1 VEIPR
6 RAFCD
11 SSGQTPFP
19 PLGESTNSRLSCEVA
34 AGDFA
39 ALIVVENEEND
50 DGTKRVAATMTQAPG
65 GVAGS
70 AAVYGL
76 DTTGFVVC
84 QAQATVAS
92 GRQFADCPSSVINY
106 LGRIETEAE

>member
-1 VEIPR
+1 MEIPR

-19 PLGESTNSRLSCEVA
+19 PLADATNSRLSCEVA
-34 AGDFA
+34 AGEFA
-39 ALIVVENEEND
+39 ALIIVENEDND
-50 DGTKRVAATMTQAPG
+50 DGAKRVVATMTQAPG

-76 DTTGFVVC
+76 DTNGFVVC
-84 QAQATVAS
+84 QALATVAS
-92 GRQFADCPSSVINY
+92 GRQFADCPSSVANY
-106 LGRIETEAE
+106 LGRIETDAE